1 MFIKIK
7 VSCPCHCTYT
17 VNEDINSD
25 KVICPNCGK
34 EYPYSGKLIT
44 MLNLASEIPD
54 GNCLSNEHSVEVI
67 SLSECM
73 SNHQ

>member
-34 EYPYSGKLIT
+34 EYPYSAQCSISQVKFPT
-44 MLNLASEIPD
+44 ETVFQTNIPLRLFLFR
-54 GNCLSNEHSVEVI
+54 NA
-67 SLSECM
+67 
-73 SNHQ
+73 

>member
-34 EYPYSGKLIT
+34 EYPYSGKLIA
-44 MLNLASEIPD
+44 MLNLAIPR
-54 GNCLSNEHSVEVI
+54 
-67 SLSECM
+67 SL
-73 SNHQ
+73 